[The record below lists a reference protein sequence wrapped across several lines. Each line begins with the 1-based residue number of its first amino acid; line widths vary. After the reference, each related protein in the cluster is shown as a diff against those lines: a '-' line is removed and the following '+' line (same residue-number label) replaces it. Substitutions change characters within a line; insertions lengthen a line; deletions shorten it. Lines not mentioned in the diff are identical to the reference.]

1 MEKYHAKLFKKLSK
15 LLEDRAFI
23 EKYSTKDKAFSR
35 ERILSFKTV
44 TLLILQLL
52 KSSLKTELKN
62 FYTTIFRKD
71 EVVNWVSAS
80 ALCQARQKIKYLL
93 FIDLYKLIN
102 QYFYRHIGGKR
113 WFHFRLL
120 AVDGS
125 EINLPSSKELLE
137 DYGCHHTNSI
147 GTQIPQARISYLCD
161 VKNYITLDAQIES
174 FRVGEQTMFEAH
186 LRDIGKND
194 LITADAN
201 YGHFRILKL
210 ILSNGADYCIRMSMC
225 NNFVKDFLKS
235 GKQDAVLTWIPSC
248 KTKQNCQKHRVDIEP
263 IKVRLVR
270 IDLSSGITEVLAVS
284 LTDQQKY
291 SYQKIK
297 ELYDE
302 RWGAEE
308 EIKKYLQRLMVEFF
322 SSLKTNG
329 ILQDFYANVFVLNLV
344 GLIADP
350 VHDQIDKD
358 SASQKRK
365 HKHQINWASAI
376 GDVKRRT
383 VLLFLR
389 SLEKIKLIIESIQK
403 SFRLNTEAVRKG
415 RKFPRDKRKKG
426 ARKKAF
432 IQYKPI

>member
-1 MEKYHAKLFKKLSK
+1 M
-15 LLEDRAFI
+15 
-23 EKYSTKDKAFSR
+23 
-35 ERILSFKTV
+35 
-44 TLLILQLL
+44 
-52 KSSLKTELKN
+52 
-62 FYTTIFRKD
+62 
-71 EVVNWVSAS
+71 
-80 ALCQARQKIKYLL
+80 
-93 FIDLYKLIN
+93 
-102 QYFYRHIGGKR
+102 
-113 WFHFRLL
+113 
-120 AVDGS
+120 
-125 EINLPSSKELLE
+125 
-137 DYGCHHTNSI
+137 
-147 GTQIPQARISYLCD
+147 
-161 VKNYITLDAQIES
+161 
-174 FRVGEQTMFEAH
+174 
-186 LRDIGKND
+186 
-194 LITADAN
+194 
-201 YGHFRILKL
+201 
-210 ILSNGADYCIRMSMC
+210 
-225 NNFVKDFLKS
+225 
-235 GKQDAVLTWIPSC
+235 
-248 KTKQNCQKHRVDIEP
+248 
-263 IKVRLVR
+263 
-270 IDLSSGITEVLAVS
+270 S

-308 EIKKYLQRLMVEFF
+308 EIKKYLQRLMLEFF

-344 GLIADP
+344 GFIADP
-350 VHDQIDKD
+350 VHDQVDKD